1 MEGIGRNGL
10 RMRTLNRWMPL
21 RSSRLS
27 KTSWVLLLG
36 FIASALP
43 AEAGYFELSAGFS
56 FGRRGYSD
64 EAYNWTRRWG
74 LSVGYYFNETAE
86 VEVSFQ
92 DVFDRSFIPGY
103 EDTHFHDQVYSLNW
117 VQGFLPRTFPI
128 QPYTRAGFGQLN
140 RVATGTYANGAVP
153 TQEVASLTAVLGVG
167 LKIQIMRGI
176 SLKIEGLSYIPT
188 SNIDRWKDN
197 YHVDTGI
204 AIFY

>member
-1 MEGIGRNGL
+1 MDGIGRRWL
-10 RMRTLNRWMPL
+10 RKKTTGFGKFSFSSFRRWI
-21 RSSRLS
+21 
-27 KTSWVLLLG
+27 SWVLLLG
-36 FIASALP
+36 LTSSVNP

-128 QPYTRAGFGQLN
+128 QPYTRVGFGQLN

-153 TQEVASLTAVLGVG
+153 TQEVASLTAVVGLG

-176 SLKIEGLSYIPT
+176 SLKLEGISYIPT